1 MNFIVMISSISSQL
15 AYNEADLKRDQELK
29 EGLVTSALFYFSSWS
44 TERIHEIFLLYVKV
58 HV

>member
-29 EGLVTSALFYFSSWS
+29 EGLVTFCSVLFLWS